1 MSNSKDQINSSTG
14 ELEKKVNITEEDT
27 NNIRKYTKHFTVPLP
42 DEFTAAL
49 KEFDET
55 GSYESQQ
62 EIKRQICHWMKESKH
77 KSFTDPMWDA
87 PKKEGERIEDEL
99 EFDYQLGQL
108 LTPEDE
114 EAIPSEE

>member
-1 MSNSKDQINSSTG
+1 
-14 ELEKKVNITEEDT
+14 
-27 NNIRKYTKHFTVPLP
+27 
-42 DEFTAAL
+42 
-49 KEFDET
+49 
-55 GSYESQQ
+55 
-62 EIKRQICHWMKESKH
+62 MKESKH